1 MDIKLSFI
9 MPFYN
14 GAKTVVRALD
24 SIYELALPMTEF
36 EVIIVDDCSPVM
48 ADDILE
54 EYKTTRPNISV
65 VRQSKNTR
73 QGGAKNTGISLAK
86 GKYIAFI
93 DQDDMINSV
102 NMCLAIIKVLE
113 NDADV
118 ISCHY
123 SILHKNGQLQDIG
136 VDYPKTNVLTGAEFC
151 ETCYDTHDSIGPW
164 SYLYKTE
171 YVRALNR
178 PMKEN
183 VLLED
188 PDWTIWHLIHAKK
201 ICFLNHPIYIWVM
214 NNESITHSTHKYQNR
229 VDWIKAGMR
238 KIDDAQKYQ
247 NISPLFAEKI
257 TIDGKWNIEGGFRRL
272 WKINNYYDF
281 YKKIGD
287 DLNVLKMMKLQGK
300 TKFYI
305 NYPNLTMTL
314 LYTLGTLIKVMY
326 YVKKRFN

>member
-1 MDIKLSFI
+1 MIKISFI

-24 SIYELALPMTEF
+24 SIYELALPMNEY
-36 EVIIVDDCSPVM
+36 EVIIVDDCSPIKV
-48 ADDILE
+48 DDILD
-54 EYKTTRPNISV
+54 EYKKTHPNICV
-65 VRQSKNTR
+65 VYHSKNTR
-73 QGGAKNTGISLAK
+73 QGGAKNTGMSFAK

-102 NMCLAIIKVLE
+102 NMYLAIIKAVE
-113 NDADV
+113 NDVDV

-123 SILHKNGQLQDIG
+123 SILHKNEQLQEIG
-136 VDYPKTNVLTGAEFC
+136 VDYPKTNILTGVQFC
-151 ETCYDTHDSIGPW
+151 ETCYDTHASIGPW

-171 YVRALNR
+171 YLRTINR

-188 PDWTIWHLIHAKK
+188 PDWTIWHLIHAKRM
-201 ICFLNHPIYIWVM
+201 CFLDQPIYIWVM

-229 VDWIKAGMR
+229 VDWIKAGLR

-247 NISPLFAEKI
+247 NMSPLFAEKI

-272 WKINNYYDF
+272 WKVNNYYAF
-281 YKKIGD
+281 YKNLGD
-287 DLNVLKMMKLQGK
+287 ALSIIRKMNWQGK
-300 TKFYI
+300 TRFYI
-305 NYPNLTMTL
+305 NHPYLTMML
-314 LYTLGTLIKVMY
+314 LYIFGTPIKMIY
-326 YVKKRFN
+326 YAKKRFN